1 MVALDG
7 IGIGECRSSWKTLDI
22 KDGFEVTVAFDEAQ
36 ARSLEVGFGE
46 LGFNEEGVELEI
58 DLGTIFQGFGLV
70 CLGCGGVMEETEAG
84 LRSGS
89 RLLGARAACLVEW
102 HTGMD
107 AEFGLSL
114 GGYA

>member
-1 MVALDG
+1 
-7 IGIGECRSSWKTLDI
+7 
-22 KDGFEVTVAFDEAQ
+22 
-36 ARSLEVGFGE
+36 
-46 LGFNEEGVELEI
+46 
-58 DLGTIFQGFGLV
+58 
-70 CLGCGGVMEETEAG
+70 LGCGGVMEETEAG